1 VTKLAKKLDIAFE
14 LSTISPDK
22 INTAA
27 INKVSENLVEFR
39 EKTRAFDRGNS
50 QTSLSLM
57 SLTMLTGHSPYRII
71 RQIMAEVE
79 TRKSALVSAQ
89 VGHAKL
95 LEKKEKLIGKD
106 DPVSVSKFR
115 QTTFDIDMLESKVN
129 GAFKDIAILMDAYDN
144 VKAVNNIDDWDEAAF
159 EAEEKN
165 FHVRRGFELMYRNLL
180 ECGRPQTATIEY
192 TAQYGIHPQ
201 VAFKECQIYLEGVSE
216 MIEKG
221 VVLHS
226 NHLEDF
232 LDEMANKYEV
242 FVDATAE
249 RLFGKADFTNTDY
262 MLTLDKKT
270 KHTQQ

>member
-1 VTKLAKKLDIAFE
+1 MTKLAKKLDIAFE

-39 EKTRAFDRGNS
+39 EKTRAVDRGNS

-159 EAEEKN
+159 
-165 FHVRRGFELMYRNLL
+165 
-180 ECGRPQTATIEY
+180 
-192 TAQYGIHPQ
+192 
-201 VAFKECQIYLEGVSE
+201 
-216 MIEKG
+216 
-221 VVLHS
+221 
-226 NHLEDF
+226 
-232 LDEMANKYEV
+232 
-242 FVDATAE
+242 
-249 RLFGKADFTNTDY
+249 FG
-262 MLTLDKKT
+262 
-270 KHTQQ
+270 

>member
-1 VTKLAKKLDIAFE
+1 MNAVTEKHDITFA
-14 LSTISPDK
+14 LSTMAPDK
-22 INTAA
+22 INVAA
-27 INKVSENLVEFR
+27 VEKVNNNLAEFT

-71 RQIMAEVE
+71 RQIMAEAE
-79 TRKSALVSAQ
+79 QRKTALAHAQ
-89 VGHAKL
+89 VSHAKIL
-95 LEKKEKLIGKD
+95 AKIEKLEGTD
-106 DPVSVSKFR
+106 DPVSLAKLR
-115 QTTFDIDMLESKVN
+115 QCMFDVDLLESKIN
-129 GAFKDIAILMDAYDN
+129 GAFKDLAILMDTYEN
-144 VKAVNNIDDWDEAAF
+144 VKSVNNIEDWDEAAF
-159 EAEEKN
+159 EAEENK

-180 ECGRPQTATIEY
+180 QAGRPDAATIEY

-216 MIEKG
+216 FIEKG

-226 NHLEDF
+226 NHLEEF
-232 LDEMANKYEV
+232 LDEMANKYKV
-242 FVDATAE
+242 FVDKTAE

-270 KHTQQ
+270 N